1 MSEQYDL
8 YLENHRANVTKAYKW
23 FKRYMPSLAR
33 GYEEQICLWHDDT
46 KTNSDEY
53 EAYDAYFYGKK
64 KKTKQVEEDFNLAWL
79 THIHSNPHHWQ
90 YWVLI
95 TDDAGL
101 GRVVPL
107 DIPDNYILE
116 MICDWWSFGWGS
128 GDLYEIFNWYDKHK
142 KYMKLSKNTRAKVE
156 EILGTMKQK
165 LDEGKINKVGG
176 K

>member
-1 MSEQYDL
+1 MSKQYDL
-8 YLENHRANVTKAYKW
+8 YLENHKANVTKAFKW
-23 FKRYMPSLAR
+23 FKRYMPALAR
-33 GYEEQICLWHDDT
+33 GLDDQICLWHDDT

-53 EAYDAYFYGKK
+53 DAYDAYFYGKK
-64 KKTKQVEEDFNLAWL
+64 KTKQVEEEFNRAWL
-79 THIHSNPHHWQ
+79 IHQHSNPHHWQ

-101 GRVVPL
+101 GRVVAL

-128 GDLYEIFNWYDKHK
+128 GDLYEIFKWYDEHK

-156 EILGTMKQK
+156 EILGTMEQK
-165 LDEGKINKVGG
+165 LKEGKINKVGG
-176 K
+176 R